1 MTGSNLVIT
10 FSVADVYQRASM
22 VGAAPMTATPP
33 TAARDRRSR
42 PSRSSWRWLDS
53 VRATARSSDRLECE
67 SRKLKHAVR
76 LLEPTSIV
84 REHGDRSVSPILT
97 LAQVA

>member
-1 MTGSNLVIT
+1 MTRSNLVIT
-10 FSVADVYQRASM
+10 VSAVDVYQRTSM
-22 VGAAPMTATPP
+22 VGATPP

-67 SRKLKHAVR
+67 SRELKHAVR

-84 REHGDRSVSPILT
+84 RERGDRSVSPILT